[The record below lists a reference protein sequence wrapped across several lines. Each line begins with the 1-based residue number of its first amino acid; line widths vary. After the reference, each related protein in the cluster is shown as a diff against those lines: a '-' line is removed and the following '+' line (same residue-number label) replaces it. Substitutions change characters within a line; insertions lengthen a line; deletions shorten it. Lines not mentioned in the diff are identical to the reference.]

1 MNTLFSNNISKGS
14 GRDVLTAGLQ
24 GYLSNTAEV
33 VVAVVVAVAAA
44 DTWTTLP
51 QVGAC
56 YMTMQ
61 VSREEPR
68 AWASLG
74 PGSPCLAAAGKAH
87 YSAWGWHALS
97 PVEAGHAVNA
107 VPAVPW

>member
-51 QVGAC
+51 
-56 YMTMQ
+56 
-61 VSREEPR
+61 
-68 AWASLG
+68 
-74 PGSPCLAAAGKAH
+74 
-87 YSAWGWHALS
+87 
-97 PVEAGHAVNA
+97 
-107 VPAVPW
+107 